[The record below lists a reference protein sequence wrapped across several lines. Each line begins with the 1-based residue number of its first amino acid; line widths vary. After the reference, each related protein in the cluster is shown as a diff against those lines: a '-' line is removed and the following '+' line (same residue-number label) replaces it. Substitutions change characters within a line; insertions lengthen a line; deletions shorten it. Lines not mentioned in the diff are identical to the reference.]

1 MDRLLTN
8 ICTVSLHT
16 KTKLANLEKKN
27 KNLLEKM
34 RIKDI

>member
-1 MDRLLTN
+1 MNRLLTS

-27 KNLLEKM
+27 ENTLEKM